1 MFLILVLLVWNI
13 LNKKGVVMKTF
24 IEFLVFALFVG
35 ALYYFWNIPYSSEV
49 AKQYTVGYKDGGK

>member
-1 MFLILVLLVWNI
+1 
-13 LNKKGVVMKTF
+13 MKTF
-24 IEFLVFALFVG
+24 IEFLIFVLFVG